1 MINNVVTLM
10 VFRNKAKEALK
21 EAEGFIAL
29 ADMYRSKG
37 DFEKAEDSLILS
49 RVATVKARAFTGEAL
64 RLAKEL
70 KGDIDVEE

>member
-1 MINNVVTLM
+1 MNKVLELM
-10 VFRNKAKEALK
+10 VIRNNAKEALK
-21 EAEGFIAL
+21 EAEGFIEL

-49 RVATVKARAFTGEAL
+49 RVATTKARALTSEAL

-70 KGDIDVEE
+70 KGELEE